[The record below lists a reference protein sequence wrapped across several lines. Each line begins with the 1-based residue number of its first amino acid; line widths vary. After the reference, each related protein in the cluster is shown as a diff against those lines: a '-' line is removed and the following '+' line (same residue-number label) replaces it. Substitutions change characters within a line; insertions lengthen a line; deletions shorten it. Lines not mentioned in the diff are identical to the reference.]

1 VFLMLGC
8 CVSSGVAVFPLARG
22 VQSAA
27 VVAPLD
33 YQIIQEDVKY
43 HGKTE
48 AFEERDRQLEIAA
61 MTVEPPGSE

>member
-1 VFLMLGC
+1 MLMGILGWC
-8 CVSSGVAVFPLARG
+8 GAVACSLQRWWRPY
-22 VQSAA
+22 
-27 VVAPLD
+27 D

-61 MTVEPPGSE
+61 MTVEPPRK